1 MKKMFFSM
9 MLAALSLTSFA
20 QQQQEG
26 RQRREF
32 NPEEMAT
39 RRADRLK
46 EAAQLSDEQYQ
57 KVYDLYLQQGKEQQ
71 ARIKEAQEKGER
83 PQFNR
88 DEMQKQQ
95 ETTAAAIKEILNEE
109 QFEVFTKLQQERR
122 ERGGRPGGQFRG
134 QRGQRPNGP
143 GGGPRGERR
152 ERPQD

>member
-20 QQQQEG
+20 QQPQEG

-46 EAAQLSDEQYQ
+46 EVAQLSDEQYQ
-57 KVYDLYLQQGKEQQ
+57 KVYDLYLQQSKDQQ
-71 ARIKEAQEKGER
+71 ARIKEAQDRGER

-95 ETTAAAIKEILNEE
+95 EATNAAMKEILSDE
-109 QFEVFTKLQQERR
+109 QFEAYTKLQQQR
-122 ERGGRPGGQFRG
+122 RGGRPGGQMGG
-134 QRGQRPNGP
+134 QRGRR
-143 GGGPRGERR
+143 GGPQGMPQGERL